1 MKPKFTLLGG
11 QDRAAF
17 SCGKPDLDNYLK
29 TQASQDMRRQL
40 AACHVLIDQDHPS
53 QIVGYYTLSTA
64 DVAFTDLP
72 HEMRKKAGR
81 YKAVPAILLG
91 RLAVD
96 VTFQGQGIGKVL
108 LVDALLRTLELSA
121 QVGIMLFIVDA
132 LEESVVMFYE
142 KYDFKRFDT
151 HPMRLYVSISKVRDM
166 FAKPQGQ

>member
-17 SCGKPDLDNYLK
+17 TCGTSDLDTYLI
-29 TQASQDMRRQL
+29 TQASQDMRRRL

-72 HEMRKKAGR
+72 QEMRKKAGR

-108 LVDALLRTLELSA
+108 LVDAMLRALDLSA
-121 QVGIMLFIVDA
+121 QVGVMLFIVDA
-132 LEESVVMFYE
+132 LEESVVTFYE
-142 KYDFKRFDT
+142 KYEFKRFET
-151 HPMRLYVSISKVRDM
+151 HPMRLYLPMSKVRDM
-166 FAKPQGQ
+166 FTRP